1 MFTEEID
8 PVITLIVRAYDGGI
22 PSLASEVPVQIF
34 TTEVSAPRA
43 MKFIFPGMITI
54 VVKRMLQLCDS
65 SVVVNG

>member
-43 MKFIFPGMITI
+43 MKFIFPGMVTI
-54 VVKRMLQLCDS
+54 
-65 SVVVNG
+65 